1 MIRWHSKLAASVF
14 VVLCCAAGVF
24 SQQGSK
30 KVTVT
35 LVRWPYT

>member
-1 MIRWHSKLAASVF
+1 MRRWHSKLAVCAF
-14 VVLCCAAGVF
+14 VVLCGAAGVF
-24 SQQGSK
+24 SQQGAS

>member
-1 MIRWHSKLAASVF
+1 MSRWHSKLAACAF
-14 VVLCCAAGVF
+14 AVLCCAAGAF
-24 SQQGSK
+24 SQQDIK

>member
-1 MIRWHSKLAASVF
+1 MSRVYSKLAASLF
-14 VVLCCAAGVF
+14 MVLCCAVSF
-24 SQQGSK
+24 SQQDSK

>member
-1 MIRWHSKLAASVF
+1 MSRVHKKLAASVF
-14 VVLCCAAGVF
+14 VVLFCAVSF
-24 SQQGSK
+24 SQQGTR